1 VLLYL
6 QLTHQDHFSGL
17 WPGAAH
23 WLILLALSGA
33 ALMSGGDG
41 CFNGGGWVLA
51 AYCFLECV
59 GCNTATTSDPCGNVL
74 LSGCNSNGNHKSR

>member
-1 VLLYL
+1 MLFWRVLHYL
-6 QLTHQDHFSGL
+6 QLAHQDQFSGV

-33 ALMSGGDG
+33 ALMSGGDE
-41 CFNGGGWVLA
+41 CFNGAGWVLA

-59 GCNTATTSDPCGNVL
+59 GCCCCVGWLVGL
-74 LSGCNSNGNHKSR
+74 V